1 MKKIQLI
8 FVLFL
13 LLISGQRAWTKEVPN
28 GDADVIW
35 SIPSYND
42 TLYSGP
48 EYSDILYR
56 WFNDAVLHPINGNII
71 AACNHE
77 IWELDINNGQRLRK
91 FEEGQFIGYEYEFW
105 RINITPDGK
114 KVLTGPGHNH
124 KGILIWDY
132 ETGKIIDNYDDGG
145 TFSPSVGAYP
155 DNTRC
160 LFFSENKSIGQ
171 YNLIIYDFEQKKVL
185 KKQNI
190 SPRSPY
196 EMVMSK
202 DGKYIL
208 MGLSAPGH
216 GPDPRLT
223 FQVELWDAET
233 LTMVKRYAEFP
244 SGSDGIMEV
253 RISNNNQYIAFRQG
267 NFLHLH
273 DFEGTRM
280 YIPGVT
286 SDGSSFND
294 SLCFSLC
301 FSNDSKKIIVF
312 TKNGTKF
319 NTNIYDLATRNH
331 VYQYSTPSHFI
342 RTTTDNK
349 LLLQTIPT
357 TLYSNKWYLTDV
369 KSEPEA
375 TGIIKR
381 IEYINNA
388 INIELHTPMMVDRM
402 IITDIEGRILNE
414 DRGPQPVDNRI
425 KIEMILPSGNY
436 ILKLISQ
443 GKEYTNKFVIVR

>member
-1 MKKIQLI
+1 MRTKHFSRYGRKLSLAA
-8 FVLFL
+8 FFL
-13 LLISGQRAWTKEVPN
+13 VLLISGQRAWTKEVPN

-35 SIPSYND
+35 SIPKLPD
-42 TLYSGP
+42 TLR
-48 EYSDILYR
+48 R

-77 IWELDINNGQRLRK
+77 IWELDINNGQRIRK
-91 FEEGQFIGYEYEFW
+91 FEEGQFIGLEYEFFG
-105 RINITPDGK
+105 INITPDGK

-145 TFSPSVGAYP
+145 TFSPNVGAYP

-160 LFFSENKSIGQ
+160 LFFSENTSIGQ
-171 YNLIIYDFEQKKVL
+171 YNLIIYDFEQKKVV

-202 DGKYIL
+202 DGKYLL
-208 MGLSAPGH
+208 MGLSAPAH
-216 GPDPRLT
+216 GPDPRQT

-244 SGSDGIMEV
+244 SGVNGIWEV
-253 RISNNNQYIAFRQG
+253 KISNNNQYIAFRQG
-267 NFLHLH
+267 NFLHLY

-286 SDGSSFND
+286 SNGSSFND
-294 SLCFSLC
+294 SLCYSLC

-312 TKNGTKF
+312 NTDK
-319 NTNIYDLATRNH
+319 TNIYDLATRNH
-331 VYQYSTPSHFI
+331 VYHYSTSSYI
-342 RTTTDNK
+342 IITTTDNK
-349 LLLQTIPT
+349 LLLHNGWGPTI
-357 TLYSNKWYLTDV
+357 LYSNKWYLTDV
-369 KSEPEA
+369 QSEPEA

-381 IEYINNA
+381 IDYINNA

-425 KIEMILPSGNY
+425 KVEMVLPSGNY

-443 GKEYTNKFVIVR
+443 GKEYTNKFVVIR

>member
-1 MKKIQLI
+1 M
-8 FVLFL
+8 
-13 LLISGQRAWTKEVPN
+13 
-28 GDADVIW
+28 
-35 SIPSYND
+35 
-42 TLYSGP
+42 
-48 EYSDILYR
+48 
-56 WFNDAVLHPINGNII
+56 
-71 AACNHE
+71 
-77 IWELDINNGQRLRK
+77 
-91 FEEGQFIGYEYEFW
+91 
-105 RINITPDGK
+105 GK

-124 KGILIWDY
+124 KGILVWDY

-145 TFSPSVGAYP
+145 TFNDNVGAYP

-160 LFFSENKSIGQ
+160 LFFSENTSIGQ
-171 YNLIIYDFEQKKVL
+171 YNLIIYDFEQKKVV

-190 SPRSPY
+190 SPRRPT

-208 MGLSAPGH
+208 MGLSAPAPGA
-216 GPDPRLT
+216 DPRRT

-244 SGSDGIMEV
+244 SGSDGIWEV

-267 NFLHLH
+267 NYLHLH

-294 SLCFSLC
+294 SLCITMC
-301 FSNDSKKIIVF
+301 FSNDSKKIIVY
-312 TKNGTKF
+312 TKN
-319 NTNIYDLATRNH
+319 NTDINNSIYDLATRNH
-331 VYQYSTPSHFI
+331 VYQYSTYSYI
-342 RTTTDNK
+342 IITTTDNK
-349 LLLQTIPT
+349 LLLHDRWGPTI
-357 TLYSNKWYLTDV
+357 LYSNKWYLTDV
-369 KSEPEA
+369 QSEPEA

-381 IEYINNA
+381 IDYINNA

-402 IITDIEGRILNE
+402 IITDIEGRILND

-443 GKEYTNKFVIVR
+443 GKEYTNKFVVVR